1 MTPTERQNACTGGQ
15 VAVGT
20 RPMFH
25 RVLRAHPV
33 TVRDTLIAIRGRFRG
48 RISEDTLGRLEL
60 VLAEVMNNVAKHA
73 RPRPAP
79 GRDGPGHDGQGRA
92 GAEEAPL
99 IHLCIVQ
106 HDTGLACAITDDGVS
121 VPDECLLPRS
131 LPQGEAGDLP
141 EGGFG
146 WYLIQDLTQAL
157 CYYRERK
164 RNFLAF
170 CVPFGTPQLPLS

>member
-1 MTPTERQNACTGGQ
+1 MTPTEWQNASTEGE
-15 VAVGT
+15 VAVGR

-25 RVLRAHPV
+25 RVLRAHPA
-33 TVRDTLIAIRGRFRG
+33 TVRDTLIAIRGRFHG
-48 RISEDTLGRLEL
+48 QISEDTLGRLEL

-73 RPRPAP
+73 GPRPVSA
-79 GRDGPGHDGQGRA
+79 GEVL
-92 GAEEAPL
+92 GAEVAPL

-106 HDTGLACAITDDGVS
+106 HDTGLSCAITDDGVS
-121 VPDECLLPRS
+121 VPDDCLLPRD
-131 LPQGEAGDLP
+131 LPQAETDNLP

-157 CYYRERK
+157 CYYREHK

-170 CVPFGTPQLPLS
+170 CVPFTVSQRPLY